1 MTTKSSSKFSQDRH
15 GERGAALLTCILL
28 SFMLLSIAGMVI
40 LTTGMSATTAVE
52 STAEL
57 QAYYGAESGLEAT
70 LNVLR
75 GNLAPRGGL
84 PTTERIGFRGAVQ
97 LNRSNATND
106 TSGVARLTGWLPY
119 DNANDRVTPAGA
131 NFSYNVTVSDP
142 DDPNGVKLAA
152 DPTYVPTRLLVQA
165 NGFGPRG
172 ATKRME
178 MVIQKVLFNFRSV
191 AALAIRSADDNV
203 TAMNMELGNSNAKQY
218 SGHDNDHTAPP
229 LPSIAVT
236 SDVDVVK
243 ATDAITKGSTVEPE
257 QVRKVAIPDLPEFL
271 QTADNARGFLNYMQA
286 VARSMGRYY
295 TSFSG
300 YAGSAATPQITFVN
314 GNATLDG
321 GAGLL
326 LVTGKLTMNGN
337 PNFNGIIL
345 VLGDGNVERDG
356 AGNGKVL
363 GTMYVA
369 KFARSWPSSQ
379 NGQPHPFLAPTF
391 LTNGSGNADFLWDS
405 SKVRQAQDILGT
417 IVRDVREY

>member
-1 MTTKSSSKFSQDRH
+1 MTTKSNGNFSQERH

-28 SFMLLSIAGMVI
+28 SMMLLSIAGMLI
-40 LTTGMSATTAVE
+40 LTTGMSATTAVD

-70 LNVLR
+70 LNVIR
-75 GNLAPRGGL
+75 GNVAPRGGL
-84 PTTERIGFRGAVQ
+84 PASTRIGFRSAVQ
-97 LNRSNATND
+97 LNRSNATTD

-119 DNANDRVTPAGA
+119 DNANNRVTPAGA
-131 NFSYNVTVSDP
+131 NFSYNVTLSDP

-152 DPTYVPTRLLVQA
+152 DPAYVPTRLLAQV

-178 MVIQKVLFNFRSV
+178 MVVSKVLFNFRTV
-191 AALAIRSADDNV
+191 AALAMRSADDNV
-203 TAMNMELGNSNAKQY
+203 TKMTFEIGQSNAKKY
-218 SGHDNDHTAPP
+218 SGHDNAHLLPN
-229 LPSIAVT
+229 LPSLGVT
-236 SDVDVVK
+236 SDVDVV
-243 ATDAITKGSTVEPE
+243 AANDAITKGSTVDPE
-257 QVRKVAIPDLPEFL
+257 QVRKIAIPDLPEFL
-271 QTADNARGFLNYMQA
+271 QTADNARAFLNYMQA
-286 VARSMGRYY
+286 VARSMGRSY

-300 YAGSAATPQITFVN
+300 NAGSAASPQITFVN

-345 VLGDGNVERDG
+345 VLGDGDVERDG
-356 AGNGKVL
+356 GGNGKML

-369 KFARSWPSSQ
+369 KFARSWPANQ
-379 NGQPHPFLAPTF
+379 NGQPHPFLAPKF
-391 LTNGSGNADFLWDS
+391 ITNGGGNSDFLFDS